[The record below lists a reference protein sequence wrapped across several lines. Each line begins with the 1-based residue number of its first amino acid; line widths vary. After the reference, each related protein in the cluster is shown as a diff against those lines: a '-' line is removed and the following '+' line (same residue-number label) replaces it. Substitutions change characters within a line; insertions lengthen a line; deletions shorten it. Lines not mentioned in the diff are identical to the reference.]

1 MQLVLGTMTFGSQV
15 ERSDA
20 AHLVRRFRERGHRLL
35 DTAYVYND
43 GATETLLGALREAD
57 EGVRA
62 LPIAGKAN
70 PSVAGG
76 LTAASL
82 EKQLTTS
89 LGRLGTESLD
99 LFYLHMPDLDTPI
112 ETTLAA
118 VAEQHAAGRFR
129 RFGLSNYAA
138 WQVAEIVGLCRENG
152 WPRPVVYQGMYN
164 ALTRDV
170 ERELFPCLARFG
182 IDFHVYN
189 PLAGGLLSG
198 KYRSVDELPS
208 DGRFAGNESYQAR
221 YWKREYFDVIAR
233 FADLARARDIEPAA
247 AALRW
252 LVHHSALSAAAR
264 DETSGGVAESPPR
277 GVSDD
282 APASGGHA
290 IILGASSE
298 AHLVAN
304 LDACEQGPLPD
315 ELVAALD
322 EGWETVRPACIKYFR
337 P

>member
-1 MQLVLGTMTFGSQV
+1 MQLVLGTMTFGGQV
-15 ERSDA
+15 ERDGA
-20 AHLVRRFRERGHRLL
+20 ARLVTRFRERGHRLL
-35 DTAYVYND
+35 DTAYVYNE
-43 GATETLLGALREAD
+43 GATESLLGALREEDGAT
-57 EGVRA
+57 RA
-62 LPIAGKAN
+62 LPLAGKAN

-76 LTAASL
+76 LTPDSI
-82 EKQLTTS
+82 ERQLTTS
-89 LGRLGTESLD
+89 LERLGAESLE
-99 LFYLHMPDLDTPI
+99 LFYLHMPDLGTPI

-138 WQVAEIVGLCRENG
+138 WQVAEIAGLCAANG

-198 KYRSVDELPS
+198 KYRSVDELPG

-233 FADLARARDIEPAA
+233 FADLARARDIEPAG

-252 LVHHSALSAAAR
+252 LVHHSALSAG
-264 DETSGGVAESPPR
+264 DGG
-277 GVSDD
+277 D
-282 APASGGHA
+282 GHA
-290 IILGASSE
+290 IILGATSE

-304 LDACEQGPLPD
+304 LDACEQGPLPPA
-315 ELVAALD
+315 LVTALD

>member
-1 MQLVLGTMTFGSQV
+1 MHIVLGTMTFGGQV
-15 ERSDA
+15 DEAGSAR
-20 AHLVRRFRERGHRLL
+20 LVELFTGRGHRLL
-35 DTAYVYND
+35 DTAYVYNG
-43 GATETLLGALREAD
+43 GATETLLGELRADGVIAD
-57 EGVRA
+57 E
-62 LPIAGKAN
+62 PIAGKAN
-70 PSVAGG
+70 PHEPGG
-76 LTAASL
+76 LTAASV
-82 EKQLTTS
+82 ERQLRTS
-89 LGRLGTESLD
+89 LERLGTDALD

-112 ETTLAA
+112 EDTLAA

-138 WQVAEIVGLCRENG
+138 WQVAEIVGLCAANG

-170 ERELFPCLARFG
+170 ERELLPCLAHFG
-182 IDFHVYN
+182 IAFHAYN

-198 KYRSVDELPS
+198 KYRSVDDLPA

-221 YWKREYFDVIAR
+221 YWKPEYFDVIGR
-233 FADLARARDIEPAA
+233 FADISRRHGIEPAA

-252 LVHHSALSAAAR
+252 LVHHSMLA
-264 DETSGGVAESPPR
+264 DGGGPEHSV
-277 GVSDD
+277 
-282 APASGGHA
+282 
-290 IILGASSE
+290 ILGATSE

-304 LDACEQGPLPD
+304 LDACEQGPLPG

>member
-1 MQLVLGTMTFGSQV
+1 MKVVLGTMTFGGQV
-15 ERSDA
+15 DRAGA
-20 AHLVRRFRERGHRLL
+20 ARLVELFAGRGHREL
-35 DTAYVYND
+35 DTAYVYNE
-43 GATETLLGALREAD
+43 GATETLLGELRAEGAVAD
-57 EGVRA
+57 
-62 LPIAGKAN
+62 LPVAGKAN
-70 PSVAGG
+70 PAEFGG
-76 LTAASL
+76 LTPASVERQLATSL
-82 EKQLTTS
+82 E
-89 LGRLGTESLD
+89 RLGTDALD

-112 ETTLAA
+112 EDTLRA

-138 WQVAEIVGLCRENG
+138 WQVAEIVGLCEANG

-170 ERELFPCLARFG
+170 ERELLPCLAHHG
-182 IDFHVYN
+182 IAFYAYN

-198 KYRSVDELPS
+198 KYRSVDDLPD
-208 DGRFAGNESYQAR
+208 DGRFAGNEMYRAR
-221 YWKREYFDVIAR
+221 YWKPDYFEAVGR
-233 FADLARARDIEPAA
+233 FADLSRRHDVEPAA

-252 LVHHSALSAAAR
+252 LVHHSALA
-264 DETSGGVAESPPR
+264 
-277 GVSDD
+277 DD
-282 APASGGHA
+282 ADGGHA
-290 IILGASSE
+290 VILGATSE

-304 LDACEQGPLPD
+304 LDACEAGALPD